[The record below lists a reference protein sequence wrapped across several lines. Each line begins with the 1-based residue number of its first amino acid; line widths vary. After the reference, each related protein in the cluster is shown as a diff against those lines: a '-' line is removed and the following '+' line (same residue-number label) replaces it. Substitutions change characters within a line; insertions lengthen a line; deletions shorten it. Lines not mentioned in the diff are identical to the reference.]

1 MNIGAYV
8 AVFVGAF
15 IAIYFGY
22 KATKQKKDND
32 K

>member
-22 KATKQKKDND
+22 KAAKQKNNNK